1 MSRLLYPT
9 TLGHNGIQGRVGRT
23 LSWQDAYA
31 IGQAFG
37 TMLRQRKGRSLAV
50 ARDVRLSSREL
61 AAALMDG
68 LISTGCF
75 VTDLGV
81 GPLPMLYFAE
91 RELSLDAAVM
101 VTGGGRPVD
110 CNGFLFSI
118 GGRPVVGDAIQEL
131 GMIAASG
138 LFDREMGLCHRQAMI
153 DVYTDRVLSRLPAN
167 LPFKVVWD
175 AANGAGCDVLDRLV
189 TLMPGRHHV
198 INGSVDGRFP
208 GHDPNVTEPRS
219 LSQLQVAV
227 RCHGADLGIALD
239 GDGAGVALV
248 DDRGRA
254 ARPDQLLALLA
265 GDVLRRRPGAAIV
278 TDCGLASVS
287 KAEIEAG
294 GGRPVVVT
302 DGSGSVRESMEAAGA
317 LLAGGAGG
325 RFYIADDWY
334 GFEDGIYAA
343 VRLLGIL
350 ATSGGQPRE
359 ALDRDGAACPASSRP
374 SPDHPAFVTIEAGAG
389 SALDP
394 FVPGPPSAVCGR
406 W

>member
-9 TLGHNGIQGRVGRT
+9 ILGHGGIQGRVGRT

-37 TMLRQRKGRSLAV
+37 TMLRQRKGRSVAV

-61 AAALMDG
+61 SAALMDG
-68 LISTGCF
+68 LIATGCF

-91 RELSLDAAVM
+91 SELSLDAAVM

-110 CNGFLFSI
+110 CNGFLFSL
-118 GGRPVVGDAIQEL
+118 GQQPVTGDAIQEL

-138 LFDREMGLCHRQAMI
+138 LFAAEIGLCHRLAMI
-153 DVYTDRVLSRLPAN
+153 DVYTDRVLSRLPAT

-175 AANGAGCDVLDRLV
+175 AANGATCDVLDRLV
-189 TLMPGRHHV
+189 SRMPGRHHV
-198 INGSVDGRFP
+198 INGTVDGRFP

-239 GDGAGVALV
+239 GDGAGVAVV

-278 TDCGLASVS
+278 ADWGLSSAS
-287 KAEIEAG
+287 KAEIEQL
-294 GGRPVVVT
+294 GGRPVVVS
-302 DGSGSVRESMEAAGA
+302 DGPDAVRDNMDAAGA
-317 LLAGGAGG
+317 VLAGGAGG
-325 RFYIADDWY
+325 RFYIGDDWF

-350 ATSGGQPRE
+350 ARSGGAPRN
-359 ALDRDGAACPASSRP
+359 ALDGDGAAHPDTPRP
-374 SPDHPAFVTIEAGAG
+374 RTDDQSIVTIEMGG
-389 SALDP
+389 RSALDP
-394 FVPGPPSAVCGR
+394 FVPGPPNAVCGR